1 MTSRAALAA
10 ALLGVLLAAPV
21 LLPAQSS
28 TATRLQLRFH
38 HLHYLVADPGAAL
51 RPVAEA
57 LQGTRTIVPGVG
69 VGVRVDREYLMFTRS
84 ADDASSQRRVR
95 PAESYV
101 DAARWLASR
110 GLQVAPD
117 ALNATSVSRS
127 LPDERL
133 AHIAFAT
140 DDLPAAVAAIK
151 ARPISSSDV
160 AATFRLPSG
169 SIVEIVRD
177 NDRPDAYWCP
187 MHPDVRSPGTGK
199 CPLCGMALV
208 EIPPLRPGEFRLDAR
223 LIARPDGG
231 ASRVQLAVRD
241 PDGGDVVTRFLD
253 VHERPFHLFIIG
265 RDLGYFAHV
274 HPTLEADGTFDL
286 HQDLSPGAYL
296 LVADFLPSGGTSQ
309 LVQRM
314 VTTPGYSGPLFAS
327 PPTLPSLPNEHVAS
341 GLRIRMDAGSP
352 GPRRAADIRFEL
364 SDASTGQAI
373 TDLEPYLG
381 APGHLLIADNELTTA
396 IHGHPEGAA
405 TTGPAVTFS
414 PVLPHS
420 GRYKVWVQF
429 QRKGEVITAP
439 FVIDVPPE
447 LK

>member
-1 MTSRAALAA
+1 MIPRAALAA
-10 ALLGVLLAAPV
+10 ALLAVPIAVPV
-21 LLPAQSS
+21 LLPAQS
-28 TATRLQLRFH
+28 TTPRLQLRFH
-38 HLHYLVADPGAAL
+38 HLHYIVADPGAAL

-69 VGVRVDREYLMFTRS
+69 VGVRVDREYLLFTRLT
-84 ADDASSQRRVR
+84 DETSSRRRATPV
-95 PAESYV
+95 ESYIN
-101 DAARWLASR
+101 AARWLASR
-110 GLQVAPD
+110 GLQVAPV
-117 ALNATSVSRS
+117 ALNATSISRS

-133 AHIAFAT
+133 DHVAFAT
-140 DDLPAAVAAIK
+140 DDLAAAVAAIRAK
-151 ARPISSSDV
+151 PISSNDV

-177 NDRPDAYWCP
+177 TDRPDAYWCP

-199 CPLCGMALV
+199 CPQCGMALV

-231 ASRVQLAVRD
+231 ASRVQLAVHD
-241 PDGGDVVTRFLD
+241 PDGGDVVTRFID

-265 RDLGYFAHV
+265 RDLEYFAHV
-274 HPTLEADGTFDL
+274 HPTLASDGTFDL

-296 LVADFLPSGGTSQ
+296 LVADFLPTGGTSQ

-314 VTTPGYSGPLFAS
+314 VTTPGYSGPLFVA
-327 PPTLPSLPNEHVAS
+327 PPPLPSLPNQHVAS
-341 GLRIRMDAGSP
+341 GLRIRMDARSP

-364 SDASTGQAI
+364 AEASTGQPV

-396 IHGHPEGAA
+396 IHGHPEGAT
-405 TTGPAVTFS
+405 TTGPVVTFS
-414 PVLPHS
+414 PVLPRS

>member
-1 MTSRAALAA
+1 MIPRAALAA
-10 ALLGVLLAAPV
+10 ALLAVPLAAPV
-21 LLPAQSS
+21 LLPAQSPS
-28 TATRLQLRFH
+28 APRLQLRFH
-38 HLHYLVADPGAAL
+38 HLHYRVADPGAAL

-57 LQGTRTIVPGVG
+57 LQGTRTIGPGVG

-84 ADDASSQRRVR
+84 ADQASSRRR
-95 PAESYV
+95 ATPADAYV
-101 DAARWLASR
+101 DAVRWLASR
-110 GLQVAPD
+110 GLAIAPNV
-117 ALNATSVSRS
+117 LQATSVSRS
-127 LPDERL
+127 LPDEQL
-133 AHIAFAT
+133 DHVAFAT
-140 DDLPAAVAAIK
+140 DDLPAALAAIK
-151 ARPISSSDV
+151 VRPVSSSDV

-169 SIVEIVRD
+169 STVEIVRD
-177 NDRPDAYWCP
+177 TDRPDAYWCP

-223 LIARPDGG
+223 LIARADGG
-231 ASRVQLAVRD
+231 ASRVQLAVHD
-241 PDGGDVVTRFLD
+241 PDGGDVVTRFID

-265 RDLGYFAHV
+265 RDLEYFAHV
-274 HPTLEADGTFDL
+274 HPTLADDGTFDL
-286 HQDLSPGAYL
+286 QQDLSPGVYL

-309 LVQRM
+309 LVQRI

-327 PPTLPSLPNEHVAS
+327 PPPLPSLPTEHIAA
-341 GLRIRMDAGSP
+341 GLRIRMDARSP
-352 GPRRAADIRFEL
+352 RPRRAADIRFEL
-364 SDASTGQAI
+364 SNASTGQPI

-405 TTGPAVTFS
+405 TNGPAVAFS
-414 PVLPHS
+414 PVLPRS